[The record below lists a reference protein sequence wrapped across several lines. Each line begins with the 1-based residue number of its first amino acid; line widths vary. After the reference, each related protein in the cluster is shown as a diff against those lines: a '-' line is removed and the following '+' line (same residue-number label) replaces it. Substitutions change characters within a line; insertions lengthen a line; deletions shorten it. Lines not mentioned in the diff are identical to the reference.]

1 MIKGSILEF
10 HQTFAAE
17 TGYIAKIL
25 QLAMENI
32 SGTKEELSKI
42 SGIPTGKSSGKVVP
56 HIRYAAFM
64 GLIEYSVESK
74 NVYSLSPTKLGEE
87 IFMQDPFLHEEISLW
102 LCHYGMC
109 RKKAGAPQWEYL
121 VHTAHP
127 GFGEAVP
134 QDRIFSQAQTW
145 CEVSMDNMLKKVFG
159 VAKGC
164 YTRSC
169 FEGLDYLRWEDTVE
183 FVEHTEQ
190 FDLAFVYAYAL
201 LDSWDR
207 LFPGKQEI
215 TDFDIKDEIGFGR
228 IFGLNEDEY
237 NYVLDALSYEGII
250 SVNRQMYPATIIR
263 TASTESVIPQI
274 YSRVL

>member
-1 MIKGSILEF
+1 
-10 HQTFAAE
+10 
-17 TGYIAKIL
+17 
-25 QLAMENI
+25 
-32 SGTKEELSKI
+32 
-42 SGIPTGKSSGKVVP
+42 
-56 HIRYAAFM
+56 
-64 GLIEYSVESK
+64 
-74 NVYSLSPTKLGEE
+74 
-87 IFMQDPFLHEEISLW
+87 
-102 LCHYGMC
+102 
-109 RKKAGAPQWEYL
+109 
-121 VHTAHP
+121 
-127 GFGEAVP
+127 
-134 QDRIFSQAQTW
+134 
-145 CEVSMDNMLKKVFG
+145 MDNMLKKVFG

-169 FEGLDYLRWEDTVE
+169 FEVLDYLRWEDTVE

-237 NYVLDALSYEGII
+237 NYVLAALSYEGII

-263 TASTESVIPQI
+263 TANTESVIPQI